1 LQEEINPNWYTV
13 NTAGKTFTT
22 ITPAG
27 DCMVGSQGDLY
38 AVHDLT
44 YELMENKPY
53 KVTVTLDCCRNSRG
67 FNKDFVKLKLV

>member
-1 LQEEINPNWYTV
+1 MENATVEINPNWYTV

-44 YELMENKPY
+44 RSQSLL
-53 KVTVTLDCCRNSRG
+53 TVVETVEDSTRIL
-67 FNKDFVKLKLV
+67 